1 MCIECVVRWNGE
13 EKNLT
18 NDFRK
23 NMHLFPQLDKIE
35 DKINFNYDIKLD
47 S

>member
-13 EKNLT
+13 KKNLT

-23 NMHLFPQLDKIE
+23 KYAFIS
-35 DKINFNYDIKLD
+35 IAG
-47 S
+47 